1 MNIDF
6 YSLSDQSLQ
15 IRLIDMSGRTIRVMN
30 ALVLSGNNKLKL
42 PMDRLAQGIYQLQI
56 FNAAEKLFSEKILK

>member
-1 MNIDF
+1 
-6 YSLSDQSLQ
+6 
-15 IRLIDMSGRTIRVMN
+15 MSGRTIRVMN